1 MTLIFFTSSGYGMAI
16 QSVARMVVFGDSMWQ
31 SVRFA
36 GRAGNLFLPFAGQ
49 LNFSAGVCVECC
61 HADVGFWKPATRLEH
76 DLPDPAD
83 CPAFTPALVVLV

>member
-16 QSVARMVVFGDSMWQ
+16 QSVAQRVVFGDSIWQ
-31 SVRFA
+31 SLGFA
-36 GRAGNLFLPFAGQ
+36 GRPGNLFLLFSGY
-49 LNFSAGVCVECC
+49 LNFSAGVCVDCW

-83 CPAFTPALVVLV
+83 YPAFTPALVVLV